1 MCRQKDAKTVQGCA
15 LKTRSPCCA
24 GYEFIFRLPP
34 KNKSVLHAD
43 GLKKSLRRIL
53 SPLRWSAERRTTTPV
68 PSSKEGDYGGRN
80 EIFSN
85 LRLARCKAADPWL
98 WLAGLSVCRKME
110 GVPLP
115 RSGGGWEGANV
126 SQTPFKPICVQ
137 YEFGCF
143 VTEKSK
149 SVSSAAGRPGFQ
161 GAALNDFWLL
171 FFTEK

>member
-68 PSSKEGDYGGRN
+68 PSSKEGDYG
-80 EIFSN
+80 
-85 LRLARCKAADPWL
+85 
-98 WLAGLSVCRKME
+98 AGKH
-110 GVPLP
+110 
-115 RSGGGWEGANV
+115 
-126 SQTPFKPICVQ
+126 K
-137 YEFGCF
+137 CF
-143 VTEKSK
+143 LI
-149 SVSSAAGRPGFQ
+149 GNPQ
-161 GAALNDFWLL
+161 GAGPL
-171 FFTEK
+171 THGYG